1 MSQGTGL
8 NIREIE
14 RQTRQSIEGV
24 QSFFGTIV
32 ELSSLAV
39 RLGKEYQMDPR
50 IVATMISANMNRG
63 AGK

>member
-24 QSFFGTIV
+24 QSYLATLA

-39 RLGKEYQMDPR
+39 RLGEEYRIDPR
-50 IVATMISANMNRG
+50 IVATMIGKNMSRG